1 MMNRTLFVALLVVS
15 AIANGQSIEVEYD
28 KTRDFSKY
36 KTFRFGESQIITPED
51 QKKTSDKDL
60 NRWIVAAITEE
71 LNLKGLKKNDS
82 SADLVITYAAGTLSR
97 SDIARVGPVPL
108 TPGQDANNSIMQ
120 EYRQSSLI
128 IDLYDKNNNLI
139 WRINSTANM
148 ATDEG
153 ERMIDAIVERGFKK
167 FGRAPKRKRK

>member
-1 MMNRTLFVALLVVS
+1 M
-15 AIANGQSIEVEYD
+15 
-28 KTRDFSKY
+28 
-36 KTFRFGESQIITPED
+36 
-51 QKKTSDKDL
+51 

-128 IDLYDKNNNLI
+128 IDLNDKNNKLI

>member
-1 MMNRTLFVALLVVS
+1 MNRTLFLALWVVTS
-15 AIANGQSIEVEYD
+15 VGNAQSIEVEYD
-28 KTRDFSKY
+28 KKRDFSQY

-51 QKKTSDKDL
+51 QKRIADKEL
-60 NRWIVAAITEE
+60 NKWIVTAITEE

-82 SADLVITYAAGTLSR
+82 SADLVVTYAAGTLSR

-128 IDLYDKNNNLI
+128 IDLNDKNNNLI

-167 FGRAPKRKRK
+167 FGRPPKRKKK